1 NSPLV
6 VTISICTVLPGFGGF
21 FVRINSPP
29 GAIVLTREI
38 SCCPAI
44 FQATIADFG
53 ALSLGYRRMVASLVI
68 ESLVI
73 DRNSPLSLGA
83 VNPSAV
89 ALLILS
95 APGDNF
101 VLRNQL
107 FQPLIQSSAVLLFH
121 RHNGHAHAFPR
132 LHDTNRG

>member
-1 NSPLV
+1 MPSSGITLRTFARTRNSPV
-6 VTISICTVLPGFGGF
+6 GVTISICTVLPGFGGF

-29 GAIVLTREI
+29 SAIVLTREI

-68 ESLVI
+68 ESPVM
-73 DRNSPLSLGA
+73 DRNSPLSSVPFNLKD
-83 VNPSAV
+83 V
-89 ALLILS
+89 ALGILS
-95 APGDNF
+95 GPGDRF

-107 FQPLIQSSAVLLFH
+107 FQP
-121 RHNGHAHAFPR
+121 
-132 LHDTNRG
+132 